1 MTTTHSLDS
10 FYHTH
15 STRDST
21 TREHNLKASRSNEDK
36 EIVNGN
42 DYAKKLLVI
51 INWQAGVGV
60 KWGNGNNISN
70 ITPTGSRQTCQRES
84 ERQCQKYFY
93 FNTQQILSMTSSGLY
108 QGQHVLQ
115 QEKNPKKY
123 IAEKLNWWN
132 LGEMVTG
139 FWHTDQDLM
148 DHLYLSRIISHK
160 FWFQLTRK
168 MQWQ

>member
-15 STRDST
+15 STRNST

-93 FNTQQILSMTSSGLY
+93 FNTQQILYYLWRPQDYIKVNMYFSKKRIPKNTLQKSLIDETWGKWLQASDILTKTWWIIYIY
-108 QGQHVLQ
+108 Q
-115 QEKNPKKY
+115 E
-123 IAEKLNWWN
+123 
-132 LGEMVTG
+132 
-139 FWHTDQDLM
+139 
-148 DHLYLSRIISHK
+148 LSRTNFDFS
-160 FWFQLTRK
+160 
-168 MQWQ
+168 